1 MTVYEIEAKKRDKFK
16 KGPAKL
22 YRRQGL
28 IPSIIYGQEEIN
40 KILINKNEFNKLSHH
55 LTKST
60 IIKIKLDNKTLDVL
74 IKDFQK
80 DYIKDEFLHIDFYE
94 LRSGKP
100 VHSRISLNFVG
111 NAIGVRE
118 GGVLEKH
125 LTSVDVECLPK
136 DIVPFIDI
144 NIDNLKIGDA
154 LHIKD
159 VQFDEKYKILSHSD
173 DVLVHISGKMAEEEV
188 AVEEGVA
195 GEEAAEAAEGEEK
208 AEADTKEK
216 TDSESKEKSE

>member
-1 MTVYEIEAKKRDKFK
+1 MNVYEIEATKRDSFK

-28 IPSIIYGQEEIN
+28 IPSIIYGQEEN
-40 KILINKNEFNKLSHH
+40 KNVLISKNEFNKLSHH

-60 IIKIKLDNKTLDVL
+60 IVKIKLDNKTYEVL
-74 IKDFQK
+74 VKDYQK

-94 LRSGKP
+94 LKSGKP

-111 NAIGVRE
+111 NAIGIKE

-125 LTSVDVECLPK
+125 LTSIDVECLPK

-144 NIDNLKIGDA
+144 NIDNMKIGDA
-154 LHIKD
+154 LHVKD
-159 VQFDEKYKILSHSD
+159 VQFDEKYKVLSHAD

-188 AVEEGVA
+188 AVEEELE
-195 GEEAAEAAEGEEK
+195 GEVEGEAAVEERAEEK
-208 AEADTKEK
+208 TETEPSKEK
-216 TDSESKEKSE
+216 TEQNK